1 MKIMISSNEPCG
13 LTEFYDMVATEMGCT
28 DTSELKYD
36 CRKIN
41 VAENIQNNFYA
52 YYTKYARETQPEL
65 TDNDIQTG
73 ITITLLMSG
82 PKVDIYLR
90 DNEVEIFDG
99 FIENLQLST
108 IQN

>member
-1 MKIMISSNEPCG
+1 MKILISTQPCG
-13 LTEFYDMVATEMGCT
+13 LTEFYDMVASEMGYS

-41 VAENIQNNFYA
+41 IAENIQDGFYA

-73 ITITLLMSG
+73 ITITLMMSG
-82 PKVDIYLR
+82 PKVDSSLKA
-90 DNEVEIFDG
+90 NEIEVFEG
-99 FIENLQLST
+99 FIC
-108 IQN
+108 